1 MTDTSARIS
10 DENIVRMVQGYY
22 DAVDSL
28 DPDRLAG
35 VYLPT
40 PTTTLRFNADEPI
53 LTVDAIRSFSAGFT
67 GSVTSIRH
75 SRIDVWV
82 RPLMG
87 DVLPADPAV
96 TRSEA
101 TVTVVSTALPT
112 FTIGEGTDA
121 QRIAL
126 PATSIFTIDIASGKF
141 VAVHNM
147 FDIGKVYAA
156 LQG

>member
-1 MTDTSARIS
+1 MTDTSTRIS
-10 DENIVRMVQGYY
+10 DGDIVRIVQGYY

-28 DPDRLAG
+28 DPERLASL
-35 VYLPT
+35 YLPA
-40 PTTTLRFNADEPI
+40 PTTTLQFNADEPI
-53 LTVDAIRSFSAGFT
+53 VTVDAIREFTVGFSGAV
-67 GSVTSIRH
+67 SSIRH
-75 SRIDVWV
+75 SRIDAWV

-87 DVLPADPAV
+87 DVLPADPAA
-96 TRSEA
+96 TRSGS

-112 FTIGEGTDA
+112 FTIGEGTEA

-126 PATSIFTIDIASGKF
+126 PATSIFTIDIASRKF
-141 VAVHNM
+141 VAVHNI